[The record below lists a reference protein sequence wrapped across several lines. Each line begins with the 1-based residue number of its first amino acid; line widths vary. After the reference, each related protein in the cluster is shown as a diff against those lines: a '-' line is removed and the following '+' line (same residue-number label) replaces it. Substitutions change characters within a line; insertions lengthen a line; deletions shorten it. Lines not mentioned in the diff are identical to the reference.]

1 MKRWS
6 GAMHVATTRRQHKG
20 VVYETHLLRRSYRE
34 DGKVKSQTL
43 ANLSYLPASTIEL
56 VKESLAG
63 KTHQIA
69 GEDWEIER
77 SLPHGHVA
85 AIWAMANK
93 LKLASLIGPSCRER
107 DLVMSLVISRAARP
121 ASKLATTRWWSDTT
135 LADDFGVSGASTDDV
150 YGAMDWLV
158 SRQARIEA
166 GLARRHLS
174 EGSRVLYDL
183 SSSEMEGSSCPLA
196 KHGYSRD
203 KKRGNTQIEYGLM
216 TDSDGRPISIE
227 VFPGNTAD
235 PTAFVSAVN
244 ITRDRF
250 GLYEVVMVGDRG
262 MITQARIKALDELGG
277 PDWITCLRAPQIR
290 ALVNQGALQ
299 LGLFDELNLATITHP
314 DYPGER
320 LIACRNPDLAK
331 ERARTRLELLEA
343 TEAELGKIADS
354 VVSKRLLGRDKIGL
368 RVGKVINRHKMAKH
382 FILAIEDDHFSFS
395 RNQNAIESEAALDGI
410 YVIRTSLDEEQMS
423 DQDAVEAYKGLSVV
437 ERDFRNLKAIDLD
450 LRPIYHY
457 SENRVRAHVF
467 ICMLSAY
474 VTWHLRQAWAPLCFS
489 DEEIP
494 KRNDPVSKALR
505 SEKAQMKDATKT
517 GEDGQALHN
526 FSTLLHHLS
535 TLTRNSVIFAKG
547 VRIEKLSL
555 PTHTQ
560 RRAFELIGAPIPTT
574 LGPGR
579 QKNSTNF

>member
-1 MKRWS
+1 
-6 GAMHVATTRRQHKG
+6 MHVATTRRQHKD

-34 DGKVKSQTL
+34 DGKVKNETL
-43 ANLSYLPASTIEL
+43 ANLSYLPAHTIQL
-56 VKESLAG
+56 IKESLAG

-135 LADDFGVSGASTDDV
+135 LADDFGVKDASTDDV
-150 YGAMDWLV
+150 YCAMDWLV
-158 SRQARIEA
+158 ERQEKIEA
-166 GLARRHLS
+166 ALAKRHLS
-174 EGSRVLYDL
+174 QGSRVLYDL
-183 SSSEMEGSSCPLA
+183 SSSWMEGSSCPLA
-196 KHGYSRD
+196 KYGYSRD
-203 KKRGNTQIEYGLM
+203 KKRGKTQIEYGLM
-216 TDSDGRPISIE
+216 TDSDGRPLSIE

-235 PTAFVSAVN
+235 PTAFASAVN
-244 ITRDRF
+244 IARDRF
-250 GLYEVVMVGDRG
+250 GLYELVMVGDRG
-262 MITQARIKALDELGG
+262 MITQAKIEVLRELGG
-277 PDWITCLRAPQIR
+277 PDWITCLRSQQIK
-290 ALVNQGALQ
+290 ALVEQGALQ
-299 LGLFDELNLATITHP
+299 LGLFDETNLATIAHP

-331 ERARTRLELLEA
+331 DRARTRVELLCA
-343 TEAELGKIADS
+343 TEAELEKITDS
-354 VVSKRLLGRDKIGL
+354 VAAKRLAGKDKIGL
-368 RVGKVINRHKMAKH
+368 RVGKVINRHKMAKC
-382 FILAIEDDHFSFS
+382 FILNIEDDHFSFA
-395 RNQNAIESEAALDGI
+395 RNQAAIESEAALDGI
-410 YVIRTSLDEEQMS
+410 YVIRTSLDEDQMS

-437 ERDFRNLKAIDLD
+437 ERDFRNIKAIDLD

-457 SENRVRAHVF
+457 SEDRVRAHVF

-494 KRNDPVSKALR
+494 KRDDPVAKALR
-505 SEKAQMKDATKT
+505 SEKAQMKDAAKT
-517 GEDGQALHN
+517 GEDGQVLHS

-535 TLTRNSVIFAKG
+535 TLTRNTVVFAKG
-547 VRIEKLSL
+547 IKIEKLSL
-555 PTHTQ
+555 PTPTQ
-560 RRAFELIGAPIPTT
+560 RRAFELIGVPIPAT
-574 LGPGR
+574 LGPSR
-579 QKNSTNF
+579 QKNRADF